1 MKPEGRLDVGGTP
14 VPIGGALHEAL
25 RAQGLG
31 FLLHEQKLRDRWVEV
46 VGAPAA
52 KVATLESLKDFVLH
66 VKVEAAVWRNELHY
80 QQEAIRQR
88 ANGILGADIVR
99 EIRLR

>member
-1 MKPEGRLDVGGTP
+1 
-14 VPIGGALHEAL
+14 VPIGGALQDAL

-31 FLLHEQKLRDRWVEV
+31 FLLHENKLRERWTDI
-46 VGAPAA
+46 VGGPAA
-52 KVATLESLKDFVLH
+52 KVAALESLKDFVLH
-66 VKVEAAVWRNELHY
+66 VRVDSAVWRNELHY
-80 QQEAIRQR
+80 QRDAIRER